1 MSTYKKTEE
10 IIGKKVVNNN
20 GMILGEVTEI
30 FVEVGSW
37 NISDLQV
44 KMDKTA
50 TKELGIKSPFF
61 GSLLVPFGVDLIEAI
76 ADQVLVDLDQ
86 TLVKDYVL
94 ERQNK
99 KKSRPAPEEG
109 EPEGEEVDETEE
121 SEGAG
126 EEGSEE
132 SS

>member
-1 MSTYKKTEE
+1 MSYKKTEE

-20 GMILGEVTEI
+20 GMILGEVTELFI
-30 FVEVGSW
+30 AVDGWQV
-37 NISDLQV
+37 SDIQV
-44 KMDKTA
+44 KMDKAA

-86 TLVKDYVL
+86 TVVKDYVL

-99 KKSRPAPEEG
+99 KKTRPAPE
-109 EPEGEEVDETEE
+109 PEEAPEEE
-121 SEGAG
+121 SEETVEEEAS
-126 EEGSEE
+126 EEGS
-132 SS
+132 